1 MSETTKQ
8 APEQAEEPRPIC
20 QSCGKKMAK
29 KGDFCPHCGQ
39 KSGGGIEPFAKLL
52 ARFWKNATHLDNKFL
67 KMSWQ
72 LFVPAQV
79 TLAWAS
85 GRSKRY
91 PHPVQFFFVVMFF
104 FLLFLKHFAGEMQT
118 VGTQKNDDLMIS
130 LAKKP
135 SGDAQK
141 MDLFQALQRHVEEKN
156 MWRVFDSLPP
166 DLRTPVARQ
175 AVDSVFGKIFPKN
188 TEFLRRLKETS
199 NGLNPLD
206 SLPISA
212 ITYQIIVATEDVV
225 NLTPDEIIERYNIRH
240 FWDKILVR
248 QGIKTLK
255 DPLGLVNHYVGSLA
269 WAVLFHI
276 TVMAFVMWLLYWREG
291 RYYVEHFVFLLHRH
305 SGTFLAAS
313 ILLAAQWLLGMPVYF
328 WTFWFLWF
336 LFSLPFALKRYYKQS
351 WGWTLIK
358 YTAIEVAGL
367 AIFTLSFTLSLL
379 AVFSI
384 F

>member
-8 APEQAEEPRPIC
+8 TLEQAEETRPIC

-39 KSGGGIEPFAKLL
+39 KVGGGIEPFTKLL
-52 ARFWKNATHLDNKFL
+52 IRFWKNATHLDNKFL
-67 KMSWQ
+67 KMGWQ
-72 LFVPAQV
+72 LFVPAKV
-79 TLAWAS
+79 TLSWAS

-104 FLLFLKHFAGEMQT
+104 FLLFLKQFASEMQT
-118 VGTQKNDDLMIS
+118 VGTQKNDDLTIN

-135 SGDAQK
+135 SGGAQK
-141 MDLFQALQRHVEEKN
+141 VDFFQALQRHVEEKK
-156 MWRVFDSLPP
+156 MWRMFDSLPP
-166 DLRTPVARQ
+166 TLRTPEARQ
-175 AVDSVFGKIFPKN
+175 ALDSVMRQTSPQSA
-188 TEFLRRLKETS
+188 ELLRRLKETS
-199 NGLNPLD
+199 KDLNPLD
-206 SLPISA
+206 SIPISA
-212 ITYQIIVATEDVV
+212 ITYQIMVATEDVV
-225 NLTPDEIIERYNIRH
+225 NLTPDQIIEQYNIQH

-255 DPLGLVNHYVGSLA
+255 DPLGLINHYVGSLA
-269 WAVLFHI
+269 WAILFHMAI
-276 TVMAFVMWLLYWREG
+276 MAFVMWLLYWRQG

-313 ILLAAQWLLGMPVYF
+313 ILLAAQWFWGMPTYF
-328 WTFWFLWF
+328 WTFWGVWF
-336 LFSLPFALKRYYKQS
+336 LFSLPVALKRYYNQG
-351 WGWTLIK
+351 WGWTLAK
-358 YTAIEVAGL
+358 YMAIE
-367 AIFTLSFTLSLL
+367 TLGMAVFVVSFTLSIL